1 MCSKKSSTPNKAITS
16 RQSSRTG
23 IVSSAI
29 SYTLPVFRDA
39 PSYPYIEFYCFD
51 PDKGKM
57 RRKRIKTKKFAKM
70 KNRRQYI
77 NGIIAR
83 LTDQLMHGWN
93 PWISDNVAELALF
106 NDSLSAYESFVERML
121 SGGNFRKQTYARY
134 KSNINVLREYATNI
148 KPIHYT
154 YQYNKRFC
162 VDFLDYIFIDRN
174 NCAQTRNNYLVF
186 LKVLSGFFVEKGY
199 LEVRPT
205 DGIAPISKRLIV
217 KERTCIPEE
226 FIEKIE
232 GHCRKKDPH
241 FLLACYLLYYSFVR
255 PVEMTRLHID
265 CFNIKNGTLTIPAD
279 SSKNRKTQTVTLPK
293 KVLLYAID
301 LGIFTNPSSYFIFS
315 EKLRPGKVQIE
326 TKLFRDHWEKLRR
339 SLRMKREWKF
349 YSLKDTG
356 ITAMLQANLPA
367 IDVRD
372 QARHSSLA
380 ITDIYAAHTT
390 KANAA
395 ILDMDGAL

>member
-1 MCSKKSSTPNKAITS
+1 MCSKKSPTPDKATVS
-16 RQSSRTG
+16 RQSSKAG

-29 SYTLPVFRDA
+29 GYTLPVFRDA

-57 RRKRIKTKKFAKM
+57 RRKRIKTKKFAKT

-77 NGIIAR
+77 NGIIVR

-93 PWISDNVAELALF
+93 PWIADNVSELALF
-106 NDSLSAYESFVERML
+106 DDSLSAYESFVERMFN
-121 SGGNFRKQTYARY
+121 GGNFRKQTYARY
-134 KSNINVLREYATNI
+134 KSNINVLREYATSI

-199 LEVRPT
+199 LDVRPT
-205 DGIAPISKRLIV
+205 DGIAPISKRLIM
-217 KERTCIPEE
+217 KERTCIPQEV
-226 FIEKIE
+226 IARIE
-232 GHCRKKDPH
+232 GYCRMEDPH

-255 PVEMTRLHID
+255 PVEMTRLHIGS
-265 CFNIKNGTLTIPAD
+265 FNIKNGTLTIPAD

-293 KVLLYAID
+293 KVIHYAIE
-301 LGIFTNPSSYFIFS
+301 LGIFDRPSTDFIFS
-315 EKLRPGKVQIE
+315 EKLRPGKVKID

-339 SLRMKREWKF
+339 SLRMNREWKF

-356 ITAMLQANLPA
+356 ITAMLQANFPA
-367 IDVRD
+367 IEVRD

-380 ITDIYAAHTT
+380 ITEIYAAHSTR
-390 KANAA
+390 ANAA